1 MRVVLHDSV
10 GGLGNRGDLV
20 EVSDGY
26 ARNYLI
32 PQGKARQAGA
42 GVEIEAE
49 AMKKA
54 WTVRNSREREAAEEV
69 AKVLVSRPI
78 SISMRAGAEG
88 KLFGSVTSADIAAA
102 ITEQTGV
109 EVDRKMIDL
118 ADGIRSLG
126 AHSVTV
132 HPHAEVQFPVTVEV
146 VPV

>member
-1 MRVVLHDSV
+1 MP
-10 GGLGNRGDLV
+10 
-20 EVSDGY
+20 
-26 ARNYLI
+26 RNYLI
-32 PQGKARQAGA
+32 PQGKARQASA
-42 GVEIEAE
+42 GVEIEAQ